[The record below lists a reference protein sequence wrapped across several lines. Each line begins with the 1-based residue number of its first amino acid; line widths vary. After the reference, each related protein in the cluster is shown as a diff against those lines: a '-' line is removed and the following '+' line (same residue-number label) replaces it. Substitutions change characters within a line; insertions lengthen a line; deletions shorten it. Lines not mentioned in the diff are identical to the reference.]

1 MADGPMPTS
10 VETVSWQ
17 AHPAKERLGA
27 AGFAVVV
34 IAAMAWLAYDLMQ
47 SLWWAVLAIA
57 ILLIALNR
65 FFWPTTYRIDAEGII
80 AQSPW
85 RRQQLRWSELR
96 RFVYDRRGGYLSTR
110 KCRSVL
116 DVSRGMHVLFGTERD
131 VIIARIRELM
141 NKEGHQT
148 CDG

>member
-1 MADGPMPTS
+1 MSTS

-27 AGFAVVV
+27 AVFGAVV

-47 SLWWAVLAIA
+47 SLWWGVLAIA
-57 ILLIALNR
+57 ILLGALNR
-65 FFWPTTYRIDAEGII
+65 FFWPTTYRIDAVGIT

-85 RRQQLRWSELR
+85 RRQQLRWLELR
-96 RFVYDRRGGYLSTR
+96 RFVYDQRGGYLSTR
-110 KCRSVL
+110 RQRSVL
-116 DVSRGMHVLFGTERD
+116 DMFRGMHVLFGEDRD

-141 NKEGHQT
+141 NKEGQQT